1 MDNLD
6 DKIDTLIRDKLISF
20 IQENAARIKRIT
32 TKFTQSNKK
41 FTLDHWQ
48 ALYDSYD
55 KMFRAMP
62 REMLRVEREV
72 RLKFVST
79 VSEDRVIRLKT
90 MFNTETELLIQK
102 LAKAYQP
109 EFERLGHGADFE
121 ARIEK
126 SRKKLSE
133 SLDQNIQ
140 KCLDAV
146 NGDTGQA
153 KKATVEDL
161 MQLYDVKET
170 TLHGIQIVASLQSIN
185 SLLTQINGNAGL
197 TEVLENFQDGFRHM
211 FQDIQ
216 KNRSTDTAT
225 MEARKKFKMEVARDA
240 MTVREIVLNTEPFL
254 EQWALPEEKRNSEII
269 RKSWANVFDI
279 LEGQGGRWQAV
290 IPNFKPLYEVMC
302 GEGG

>member
-6 DKIDTLIRDKLISF
+6 NKIDTLTRDKLISLL
-20 IQENAARIKRIT
+20 QENAVRMKKIT
-32 TKFTQSNKK
+32 IRFIHNNKK
-41 FTLDHWQ
+41 HTLDHWQ
-48 ALYDSYD
+48 ALYDSYE

-72 RLKFVST
+72 RVKFVST
-79 VSEDRVIRLKT
+79 VSKDRVIQLKT
-90 MFNTETELLIQK
+90 LINTEAEVLFQK
-102 LAKAYQP
+102 LTKECLS
-109 EFERLGHGADFE
+109 EFKNLGHGADFE

-146 NGDTGQA
+146 NRDTGQA
-153 KKATVEDL
+153 KKATVQDL

-170 TLHGIQIVASLQSIN
+170 TLHGIQIVAPLQSIN
-185 SLLTQINGNAGL
+185 SLLAQINGDAGL
-197 TEVLENFQDGFRHM
+197 TGILKNFQDGFRYL

-216 KNRSTDTAT
+216 KYRSTDVAT
-225 MEARKKFKMEVARDA
+225 MDARKKVKLEVARDA
-240 MTVREIVLNTEPFL
+240 MTVREIVLNTQPFL

-290 IPNFKPLYEVMC
+290 IPNFKPLYEFMC

>member
-6 DKIDTLIRDKLISF
+6 DKIDTLIRDKLVSF
-20 IQENAARIKRIT
+20 IQENVARIKRIT
-32 TKFTQSNKK
+32 TKFTQNNKK

-62 REMLRVEREV
+62 RELLRVEREV

-102 LAKAYQP
+102 LTKAYQP
-109 EFERLGHGADFE
+109 EFEKLGHGADFE

-170 TLHGIQIVASLQSIN
+170 TLHGIQIVASLQTIN
-185 SLLTQINGNAGL
+185 SLLAQINGDAGL
-197 TEVLENFQDGFRHM
+197 TEILENFQDGFRHM

-216 KNRSTDTAT
+216 KNRSTDVAT
-225 MEARKKFKMEVARDA
+225 MEARKKFKMEVARDT

-279 LEGQGGRWQAV
+279 LEGREGRWQAV
-290 IPNFKPLYEVMC
+290 IPNFKPLYEFMC

>member
-6 DKIDTLIRDKLISF
+6 DKIDTLIRDKLVSF

-170 TLHGIQIVASLQSIN
+170 TLHGIQIVASLQTIN
-185 SLLTQINGNAGL
+185 SLLAQINGDAGL
-197 TEVLENFQDGFRHM
+197 TEILENFQDGFRHM

-216 KNRSTDTAT
+216 KNRSTDVAT

-279 LEGQGGRWQAV
+279 LEGREGRWQAV
-290 IPNFKPLYEVMC
+290 IPNFKPLYEFMC

>member
-6 DKIDTLIRDKLISF
+6 NKIDTLTRDKLISL
-20 IQENAARIKRIT
+20 IQENVARIRRT
-32 TKFTQSNKK
+32 TIRFTQNNKK
-41 FTLDHWQ
+41 HTLDHWQ
-48 ALYDSYD
+48 ALYDSYE

-79 VSEDRVIRLKT
+79 VSNDRVIVLKT
-90 MFNTETELLIQK
+90 LINTEAETLFQK
-102 LAKAYQP
+102 LTKECQS
-109 EFERLGHGADFE
+109 EFKKLGHGADFE

-146 NGDTGQA
+146 NKDTEQA

-161 MQLYDVKET
+161 MQLYDVKES
-170 TLHGIQIVASLQSIN
+170 TLHGLQIVAPLQSIN
-185 SLLTQINGNAGL
+185 SLLAQINGDAGL
-197 TEVLENFQDGFRHM
+197 TGILENFQDGFRHL

-216 KNRSTDTAT
+216 KNRSSDVAT
-225 MEARKKFKMEVARDA
+225 MEARKKFKMEVARDT
-240 MTVREIVLNTEPFL
+240 MTVREIVLNTQPFL
-254 EQWALPEEKRNSEII
+254 EQLALPEEKRNTEVI

-290 IPNFKPLYEVMC
+290 IPDFKPLYEFMC